1 MSKRRISDQDGI
13 EAIRSN
19 NTATAVRYL
28 LQQIETRYPGGTI
41 ELRVPPYGAVQII
54 DGLNHRRGTP
64 PNVVEVTP
72 ENFLD
77 LALGLSAFE
86 EKVDSGAV
94 SLSGDRAGDASQVF
108 PVRLPD

>member
-1 MSKRRISDQDGI
+1 MSKRRISDQDGL

-19 NTATAVRYL
+19 NTPTAVRYL
-28 LQQIETRYPGGTI
+28 LQQIESSHPGGTI
-41 ELRVPPYGAVQII
+41 ELRVPPYGAAQII

-77 LALGLSAFE
+77 LALGLSTFE

-94 SLSGDRAGDASQVF
+94 SLSGDRASDASEVF
-108 PVRLPD
+108 PVKLPN